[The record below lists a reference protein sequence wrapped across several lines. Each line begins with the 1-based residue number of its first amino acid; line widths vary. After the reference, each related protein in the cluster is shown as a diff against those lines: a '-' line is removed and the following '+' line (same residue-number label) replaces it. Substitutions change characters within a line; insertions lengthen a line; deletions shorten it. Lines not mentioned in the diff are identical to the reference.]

1 MVNYVVSS
9 LCCNALQLL
18 ASPAPK
24 WLQIS
29 LKSPRVG
36 AILMEHTSPHFLPSF
51 KLTGHR
57 FCQNSFF

>member
-36 AILMEHTSPHFLPSF
+36 AILMEHTSPHFLPPF

-57 FCQNSFF
+57 FCQNPFF